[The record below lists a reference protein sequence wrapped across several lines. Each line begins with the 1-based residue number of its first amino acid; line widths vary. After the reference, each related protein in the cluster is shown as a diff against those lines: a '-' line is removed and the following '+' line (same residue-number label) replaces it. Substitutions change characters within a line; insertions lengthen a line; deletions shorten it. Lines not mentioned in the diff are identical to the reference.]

1 MYKYYL
7 RILFGS
13 SYSETT
19 VIADD
24 VDFDADYI
32 FFNDYEGNVIATYP
46 PNCTIITKIE
56 ELEHDEET
64 E

>member
-1 MYKYYL
+1 MYKYHL

-32 FFNDYEGNVIATYP
+32 FFHDEEGTVIATYP
-46 PNCTIITKIE
+46 PSCTIITKIE
-56 ELEHDEET
+56 ELEYDEET

>member
-1 MYKYYL
+1 MQKYYL

-13 SYSETT
+13 SFSETT
-19 VIADD
+19 IVAYD

-32 FFNDYEGNVIATYP
+32 FFNDEDGNVIATYP

-56 ELEHDEET
+56 DIEYDEET

>member
-1 MYKYYL
+1 MEKYYL

-13 SYSETT
+13 SFSETT

-32 FFNDYEGNVIATYP
+32 FFNDEEGNVIATYP

-56 ELEHDEET
+56 EVYEE